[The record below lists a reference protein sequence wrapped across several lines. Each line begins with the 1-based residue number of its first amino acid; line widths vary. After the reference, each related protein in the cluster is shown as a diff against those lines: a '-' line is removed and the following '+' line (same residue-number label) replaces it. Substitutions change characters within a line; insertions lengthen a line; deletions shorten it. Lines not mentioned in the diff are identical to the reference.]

1 MDKNY
6 VRIEAVVYVEIE
18 RGQHLEDGEDKF
30 LESLPEGI
38 DVASMHSEMWDD
50 DEE

>member
-1 MDKNY
+1 MDNNY

-18 RGQHLEDGEDKF
+18 KGQTLEDGEDKF
-30 LESLPEGI
+30 LDALPEGI
-38 DVASMHSEMWDD
+38 DIASMHSEMWDD

>member
-18 RGQHLEDGEDKF
+18 KGQTLEDGEDK
-30 LESLPEGI
+30 LLNALPDGVDI
-38 DVASMHSEMWDD
+38 ASMHSEMWDD